1 MPSTFNQMALFWGD
15 SIRSIF
21 RDKISLRNSRHRLL
35 LFRDTEVALHLR
47 LVDAVD
53 GDPSEVAPYEHAPH
67 RVTDSHVGVE
77 AEKDNM
83 IRLGEEN
90 IIMIIGEKFIDK
102 SKNVNRYNN
111 VALGDSRLLTKDG
124 SSRNLGHIS

>member
-1 MPSTFNQMALFWGD
+1 MPSTFNQMALFLGE

-21 RDKISLRNSRHRLL
+21 LDKIPPHDSRHRLL

-53 GDPSEVAPYEHAPH
+53 GDPSEVAPDEHAPH

-77 AEKDNM
+77 AEKENM
-83 IRLGEEN
+83 TRQGEQN
-90 IIMIIGEKFIDK
+90 LIMISGKKFFYK
-102 SKNVNRYNN
+102 SKMSTGTITR
-111 VALGDSRLLTKDG
+111 R
-124 SSRNLGHIS
+124 